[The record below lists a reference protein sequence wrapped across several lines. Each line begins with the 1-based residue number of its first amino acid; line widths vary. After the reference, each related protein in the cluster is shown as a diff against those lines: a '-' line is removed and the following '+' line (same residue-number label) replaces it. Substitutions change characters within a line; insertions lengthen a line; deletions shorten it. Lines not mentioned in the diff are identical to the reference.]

1 MTAYT
6 MTGSGTLRNIG
17 NASIF
22 GVTTARTGGDT
33 FALNGKT
40 LTIDQDIRYGLSGG
54 TGFTLGNISVSATT
68 GGNLIVDATKVWLIP
83 FTGGSGTMTA
93 GTAITL
99 SGVTCNTI
107 GIWSAV
113 NTAPVLTGVATGFIK
128 VTNASAQP
136 PSSGTFTQAGYT
148 FTISGA
154 PVRGFIE
161 INGDESATIVANRL
175 GTIEFKGEWYSVG
188 TTSGSNATTYQLP
201 TNGSIQYYPAVYVDS
216 AAITITGAIR
226 SGGNVT
232 YQCASHTFVV
242 GDELTV
248 TGSTPVG
255 YNVIDLPITAVT
267 STSFTVA
274 LADPGAWVSGGSAV
288 VPEVYTCAGSL
299 VAAAST
305 PTDAIRGKRFWAT
318 TAGVLRFGSDG
329 TNTVGYV
336 PPAGRRIR
344 LPNIITACNTTAAR
358 TANVLPNA
366 TLATRYDFT
375 TTGGGVINIK
385 KTSLAW
391 YPSFAQAYSVN
402 IAYTGICTQLNM
414 SEIAQPLTVHRVGVG
429 QEAANGQFG
438 LIMGLCFA
446 GGNFQGCVFTS
457 ASLAAS
463 GRYVFSGSDIS
474 GFNFY
479 KCSVAALVIR
489 GNATTGTASFNRVQ
503 NCNFYNHI
511 MGLGQVLLTT
521 CTNVNY
527 YDSVYYDAIT
537 TTATTNPMSIWL
549 CSANTINCTFE
560 GLTFGGL
567 TNVQPYT
574 AILTINAAGCA
585 NLKLRRIGTS
595 PSAQLSLGSTNPTG
609 TVCAIAT
616 GAAAQDIKLQ
626 RIFTSLTRTNLYSG
640 DNSSTRITV
649 DNCMGDYADVPVNN
663 MLNLTSRGVGATPT
677 YAAQTAVY
685 GTHWFDHFISAT
697 VGRIAIL
704 MNEPTVLTAAQVSLT
719 GGAAFTAAG
728 GLYMPVIGQT
738 ATFEMPYY
746 TLGHTQF
753 TNSAAIMA
761 GGTATNYNY
770 NFSVDLNNGA
780 GWSTMTTTNYTAT
793 TLATALNALGAINP
807 ALGVKLRLKITTT
820 VTNTTA
826 ITSLYLITTT
836 TAVAQANYYPLETV
850 NIVIDAKDAATS
862 ASIQDARVY
871 LVAGAGGF
879 LTEGTVILN
888 NLTNASGVVS
898 TSIELSG
905 ASQPVIGRVRKMTD
919 SPRYRNSPISGTI
932 TSAGLEI
939 TSFLVSDE

>member
-1 MTAYT
+1 
-6 MTGSGTLRNIG
+6 MTGSGTLRDIG

-33 FALNGKT
+33 FALNGQT
-40 LTIDQDIRYGLSGG
+40 LTIDQDIRYGLSGA
-54 TGFTLGNISVSATT
+54 TTFTLGSITVSPTT
-68 GGNLIVDATKVWLIP
+68 GGNLIIDATKVWLIP

-161 INGDESATIVANRL
+161 VNGDESSTITANRL
-175 GTIEFKGEWYSVG
+175 GTVQFKGAWYAVG

-201 TNGSIQYYPAVYVDS
+201 TNGSVQYYPAVYVDS
-216 AAITITGAIR
+216 DAATITGATR
-226 SGGNVT
+226 SAGSVT
-232 YQCASHTFVV
+232 YQVASHSFVV
-242 GDELTV
+242 GDEVTV
-248 TGSTPVG
+248 TGASPAG
-255 YNVIDLPITAVT
+255 YNVVDAIITAVT
-267 STSFTVA
+267 NTSYTIT

-305 PTDAIRGKRFWAT
+305 PTDAVRGKVFWAT

-329 TNTVGYV
+329 TNAVGYV

-344 LPNIITACNTTAAR
+344 LPNIITANNTTAAR
-358 TANVLPNA
+358 ATNVLPNA

-375 TTGGGVINIK
+375 TTGGGVVDIQK
-385 KTSLAW
+385 ASLAW
-391 YPSFAQAYSVN
+391 YPSFAQAYSVVMKHS
-402 IAYTGICTQLNM
+402 GICTQLIM
-414 SEIAQPLTVHRVGVG
+414 SEIAQPMTVCRVGVG
-429 QEAANGQFG
+429 QEAANAQFG
-438 LIMGLCFA
+438 LSISLCFA
-446 GGNFQGCVFTS
+446 GGNFEGSVFTS
-457 ASLAAS
+457 ASLATA
-463 GRYVFSGSDIS
+463 GRYIFSGTDIA
-474 GFNFY
+474 GFTFN
-479 KCSVAALVIR
+479 KCKVFALVIR
-489 GNATTGTASFNRVQ
+489 ANATTGSATLTRAQ
-503 NCNFYNHI
+503 NCNFNNQTI
-511 MGLGQVLLTT
+511 GLGQVLLTT

-527 YDSVYYDAIT
+527 YNTVYYDAIT
-537 TTATTNPMSIWL
+537 TTGTTNPMSIWL
-549 CSANTINCTFE
+549 CSANTINCVFD

-567 TNVQPYT
+567 TNVHPYT

-595 PSAQLSLGSTNPTG
+595 PSAQLSLGATNSTG

-663 MLNLTSRGVGATPT
+663 MLNVLCRGVGATPT

-770 NFSVDLNNGA
+770 NFSVDLNNGV
-780 GWSTMTTTNYTAT
+780 GWSTMTTANYTAT

-836 TAVAQANYYPLETV
+836 TAAAQANYYPLETV

-862 ASIQDARVY
+862 APIQDARVY

-879 LTEGTVILN
+879 LPEGTVILN

-919 SPRYRNSPISGTI
+919 SPRYRNSPLSGTI

>member
-6 MTGSGTLRNIG
+6 MTSSGTLRDIG
-17 NASIF
+17 NAAIF
-22 GVTTARTGGDT
+22 GVATARTGGDT
-33 FALNGKT
+33 FALNGFT

-83 FTGGSGTMTA
+83 FTTGSGTMTA
-93 GTAITL
+93 GTSITL

-107 GIWSAV
+107 GIYSAV
-113 NTAPVLTGVATGFIK
+113 TAAPVLTGVATGFIK
-128 VTNASAQP
+128 VTNASGTP

-161 INGDESATIVANRL
+161 INGDEASTITANRL
-175 GTIEFKGEWYSVG
+175 GIIQFKGEWYSVG
-188 TTSGSNATTYQLP
+188 TTSGSSATTYQLP

-216 AAITITGAIR
+216 AAIAVTGATR
-226 SGGNVT
+226 AGGSVT

-248 TGSTPVG
+248 TGASPAG
-255 YNVIDLPITAVT
+255 YNVTDLPITEVT
-267 STSFTVA
+267 STSFTVT

-288 VPEVYTCAGSL
+288 VPEVYACAGSL

-305 PTDAIRGKRFWAT
+305 PTDAVRGKVFWAS
-318 TAGVLRFGSDG
+318 TAGLLRFGSDG

-344 LPNIITACNTTAAR
+344 LPNIITANNTTAAR

-375 TTGGGVINIK
+375 TTGGGVIDIK

-402 IAYTGICTQLNM
+402 MAYTGICTQLNI
-414 SEIAQPLTVHRVGVG
+414 SEIAQPLTIHRVGVG
-429 QEAANGQFG
+429 QEAANAQFG
-438 LIMGLCFA
+438 LIMSLCFA
-446 GGNFQGCVFTS
+446 GGNFRGCVFTS
-457 ASLAAS
+457 ASLAAA
-463 GRYVFSGSDIS
+463 GRYVFSGTDIS

-479 KCSVAALVIR
+479 RCTDASLVFR
-489 GNATTGTASFNRVQ
+489 ANATTGSASFTRVQ
-503 NCNFYNHI
+503 NCNFYDHTI
-511 MGLGQVLLTT
+511 GLGQVLLTT
-521 CTNVNY
+521 CTSVNY
-527 YDSVYYDAIT
+527 YNTIYYDAIT
-537 TTATTNPMSIWL
+537 TTTATNPMSIWL
-549 CSANTINCTFE
+549 CSATTIDCIFD

-567 TNVQPYT
+567 TNVHPYT
-574 AILTINAAGCA
+574 AILSINAAGCS

-595 PSAQLSLGSTNPTG
+595 PSAQLSLGSVNSTG
-609 TVCAIAT
+609 TVLALAT
-616 GAAAQDIKLQ
+616 GAAAQNIKMQ

-640 DNSSTRITV
+640 DNSSTRITI
-649 DNCMGDYADVPVNN
+649 DNCMGDYADVPINT
-663 MLNLTSRGVGATPT
+663 MLNTICRGVGATPV
-677 YAAQTAVY
+677 YGAQTAVY

-704 MNEPTVLTAAQVSLT
+704 MNEPTTATASQVTLT

-728 GLYMPVIGQT
+728 SLYMPVIGQT

-746 TLGHTQF
+746 SLGHTQF

-780 GWSTMTTTNYTAT
+780 GWSTMTTANYTAT

-807 ALGVKLRLKITTT
+807 ALGVKLRLKITTI

-826 ITSLYLITTT
+826 ITSFYVITTT

-850 NIVIDAKDAATS
+850 GITISAKDAATS
-862 ASIQDARVY
+862 VPIQDARVY
-871 LVAGAGGF
+871 LVAAAGGF
-879 LTEGTVILN
+879 LPEGTVILN
-888 NLTNASGVVS
+888 TLTNASGVVT

-905 ASQPVIGRVRKMTD
+905 TSQPVTGRVRKMTD
-919 SPRYRNSPISGTI
+919 SPRYRNAPLSGTI
-932 TSAGLEI
+932 TSAGLDI